1 MEFKDRLKT
10 LRESRKMSQ
19 LQLSKA
25 LNVSSGLIAHY
36 ETGKR
41 KPSRERMEQIADFF
55 NVSMDYLNGR
65 ELGSVYYLD
74 PEVAEMAQEIHD
86 NEGLRILFDT
96 TRNVTKED
104 LQIVIDVA
112 KRIFGNEE

>member
-10 LRESRKMSQ
+10 LRESRGLSQ
-19 LQLSKA
+19 LELSKE
-25 LNVSSGLIAHY
+25 LGVSSGLIALY

-41 KPSRERMEQIADFF
+41 SPSKEKMEIIADYF
-55 NVSMDYLNGR
+55 NVSMDYLTGR

-86 NEGLRILFDT
+86 NKGLRILFDT

-104 LQIVIDVA
+104 LQIVIDIA
-112 KRIFGNEE
+112 KKMFGDS

>member
-1 MEFKDRLKT
+1 MYTIYEQIRNKRGLRDADVSKGTGVSKQILSNWKT
-10 LRESRKMSQ
+10 KGWTPKVDKLEK
-19 LQLSKA
+19 
-25 LNVSSGLIAHY
+25 
-36 ETGKR
+36 
-41 KPSRERMEQIADFF
+41 IADFLG
-55 NVSMDYLNGR
+55 VTIDYLITGK
-65 ELGSVYYLD
+65 ETEHEYFID